1 MIDAQV
7 LVSNELGADM
17 LIGAQTMQSWD
28 ISIINTK
35 GNTKINVAHDMRDPE
50 ITEVD

>member
-1 MIDAQV
+1 MIEAGV
-7 LVSNELGADM
+7 LISPELGSDM

-35 GNTKINVAHDMRDPE
+35 GKTKINVKHDMRDPE
-50 ITEVD
+50 INEVV